1 MEYSSTIKQE
11 GSLAIYDN
19 SDGPRGHYINWIK
32 SEKNTILSNLYVEL
46 KKKKKPHRQKE
57 HFVGCQKYGVEDG

>member
-46 KKKKKPHRQKE
+46 KKKKRSLKDKKNILLVVRSM
-57 HFVGCQKYGVEDG
+57 G